1 MFIFFICI
9 KIRNSSVLHIMC
21 SIILNKF
28 LEHFSASRVYPMF
41 AQIFKNFKFAH
52 FLIYRVSRV
61 ILHLM
66 SVLKILFLLRFLKL
80 LLNLDIVT
88 YSCVMDLLER
98 NLAWFLMQELVYSRE
113 SFVGEFIYLFIYF
126 YSFVSWAI
134 KIFVQVEKL
143 DLPESEL
150 LRFHKSL
157 LILIFV
163 GTVAIHIVL

>member
-1 MFIFFICI
+1 
-9 KIRNSSVLHIMC
+9 
-21 SIILNKF
+21 
-28 LEHFSASRVYPMF
+28 
-41 AQIFKNFKFAH
+41 
-52 FLIYRVSRV
+52 
-61 ILHLM
+61 M

-88 YSCVMDLLER
+88 YSCVMDLLET

>member
-1 MFIFFICI
+1 
-9 KIRNSSVLHIMC
+9 
-21 SIILNKF
+21 
-28 LEHFSASRVYPMF
+28 MF

-126 YSFVSWAI
+126 YSFVS
-134 KIFVQVEKL
+134 
-143 DLPESEL
+143 
-150 LRFHKSL
+150 
-157 LILIFV
+157 
-163 GTVAIHIVL
+163 